1 MKKSQNFQEKN
12 KKTIFFIAG
21 IFLIIIAS
29 VVGVM
34 MWKKYAEAQEKIE
47 KGMAYLESLEEKD
60 LAEIK
65 GQIKQIQAKYTL
77 ALAESDE
84 NAVWLGFEDA
94 AILGDSRA
102 VGFSYYEFLP
112 EERVFAESG
121 AHITD
126 VSGHI
131 DALKAL
137 NPGQVF
143 LCYGLND
150 VKGGLWPEPKDYA
163 QECAKQIQALQ
174 DNLAGC
180 DVYLNSILPVSDAVV
195 GQHASYSRI
204 GEYNEAMK
212 AMCEEKGYYYIDNT
226 SLIAEY
232 ADQFQPDGLH
242 MMSEFY
248 KYWAANML
256 TEVE

>member
-1 MKKSQNFQEKN
+1 M
-12 KKTIFFIAG
+12 IFFAVG
-21 IFLIIIAS
+21 ILILIIAAVIA
-29 VVGVM
+29 VF
-34 MWKKYAEAQEKIE
+34 MWKNHAEEQEKIE
-47 KGMAYLESLEEKD
+47 KGIAYLESLETKD

-65 GQIKQIQAKYTL
+65 GQIKQIHAKYTL
-77 ALAESDE
+77 ELAESDE

-102 VGFSYYEFLP
+102 VGFAYYEFLP
-112 EERVFAESG
+112 EERVYAESG
-121 AHITD
+121 ANVTAVSDHIE
-126 VSGHI
+126 S
-131 DALKAL
+131 LKAL
-137 NPGQVF
+137 NPGQVY

-150 VKGGLWPEPKDYA
+150 VKSGLWPEPEAYA
-163 QECAKQIQALQ
+163 QECANQIQALL

-195 GQHASYSRI
+195 GQHESYSRI

-212 AMCEEKGYYYIDNT
+212 AMCEEKGYHFIDNS
-226 SLIAEY
+226 SLVSEHS
-232 ADQFQPDGLH
+232 DMFQPDGLH

-256 TEVE
+256 AGVE